1 MGRYNERVIS
11 RTIYVYTYKV
21 YAFTPDRKV
30 EEVNVLITGPEDA
43 KDTWLESQCKRDLHR
58 NYPDYKYL
66 DKEAL
71 AKAVYACEMTEREFF
86 ETASKQILEERPI

>member
-30 EEVNVLITGPEDA
+30 EEVNVLITGPDDA
-43 KDTWLESQCKRDLHR
+43 KDTWLESQCKRELNRDFP
-58 NYPDYKYL
+58 NYKYL

-71 AKAVYACEMTEREFF
+71 ARAVYYCEMTEREFF
-86 ETASKQILEERPI
+86 NSASAKIVEERPI

>member
-30 EEVNVLITGPEDA
+30 ESVDLAVTGPEDA
-43 KDTWLESQCKRDLHR
+43 KDSWLESQCKRALKEQ
-58 NYPDYKYL
+58 YPDYKYL
-66 DKEAL
+66 DREAL
-71 AKAVYACEMTEREFF
+71 ASAVYYCEMPEREFLI
-86 ETASKQILEERPI
+86 TSSKKIIEEREI

>member
-11 RTIYVYTYKV
+11 RTIYVYTFKV

-43 KDTWLESQCKRDLHR
+43 KDAWLENQCKRELKATR
-58 NYPDYKYL
+58 PDYKYL

-71 AKAVYACEMTEREFF
+71 ARAVYYCEMSERAFFENASGQIVEERE
-86 ETASKQILEERPI
+86 I

>member
-11 RTIYVYTYKV
+11 RTVYVYTFKV

-30 EEVNVLITGPEDA
+30 EEVNVLITGPGDA
-43 KDTWLESQCKRDLHR
+43 KDTWLESQCKRELK
-58 NYPDYKYL
+58 NEFPEYKYL

-71 AKAVYACEMTEREFF
+71 ARAVYSCEMTEREFF
-86 ETASKQILEERPI
+86 ETATKHILEERPI

>member
-11 RTIYVYTYKV
+11 RTIYVYAFKV
-21 YAFTPDRKV
+21 YAFTPNRKV

-43 KDTWLESQCKRDLHR
+43 KDMWLESQCKRELKAAH
-58 NYPDYKYL
+58 PDYKYL

-71 AKAVYACEMTEREFF
+71 ARAVYYCEMSEREFF
-86 ETASKQILEERPI
+86 ENASCQIVEEREI

>member
-11 RTIYVYTYKV
+11 RTVYVYTFKV

-30 EEVNVLITGPEDA
+30 EQVDIAVTGPEDA
-43 KDTWLESQCKRDLHR
+43 KDNWLEAQCKRTLKEQ
-58 NYPDYKYL
+58 YPDYKYL

-71 AKAVYACEMTEREFF
+71 ANAVYYCEMPERVFLIQ
-86 ETASKQILEERPI
+86 ASKQIVEEREI

>member
-1 MGRYNERVIS
+1 MGRYNERIIS
-11 RTIYVYTYKV
+11 RTIYGYTFNV
-21 YAFTPDRKV
+21 YAFTADRKV
-30 EEVNVLITGPEDA
+30 EEVKVLITGPEDA
-43 KDTWLESQCKRDLHR
+43 KDTWLESQCKRELHR

>member
-11 RTIYVYTYKV
+11 RTIFAYTFKV

-43 KDTWLESQCKRDLHR
+43 KDSWVESQCKRELKR
-58 NYPDYKYL
+58 AFPDYKYL
-66 DKEAL
+66 DKEQL
-71 AKAVYACEMTEREFF
+71 ASAVYSCEMTEREFF
-86 ETASKQILEERPI
+86 ETASRQLLEERQV

>member
-30 EEVNVLITGPEDA
+30 EEVNVLITGSEDA
-43 KDTWLESQCKRDLHR
+43 KDTWLESQCKRELKR
-58 NYPDYKYL
+58 AFPDYKYL
-66 DKEAL
+66 DKEQL
-71 AKAVYACEMTEREFF
+71 ASAVYSCEMTEREFF
-86 ETASKQILEERPI
+86 ETASKHILEERPI

>member
-30 EEVNVLITGPEDA
+30 EEVNVLITGSEDA
-43 KDTWLESQCKRDLHR
+43 KDTWLESQCKRELKR
-58 NYPDYKYL
+58 AFPDYKYL
-66 DKEAL
+66 DKERL
-71 AKAVYACEMTEREFF
+71 ASAVYSCEMTEREFF

>member
-11 RTIYVYTYKV
+11 RTIYVYTFKV

-30 EEVNVLITGPEDA
+30 EQVDIAVTGPEDA
-43 KDTWLESQCKRDLHR
+43 KDTWLESQCKRELK
-58 NYPDYKYL
+58 NEYPEYKYL

-71 AKAVYACEMTEREFF
+71 ARVVYSCEMSEKEFF
-86 ETASKQILEERPI
+86 KNASGMILEERQA

>member
-11 RTIYVYTYKV
+11 RTIYVYTFKV

-43 KDTWLESQCKRDLHR
+43 KDIWLETQCKRELKSS
-58 NYPDYKYL
+58 YPDYKYL
-66 DKEAL
+66 DKEAQ
-71 AKAVYACEMTEREFF
+71 ARAVYYCEIPEREFF
-86 ETASKQILEERPI
+86 NLASREIAEEREV